1 MMADFSIQHQAGVP
15 PNMDVAGARLTAR
28 PGGERVGN
36 LAGYQVKVSGDP
48 LVSLADAAEELTFG
62 VDNTKELTLRE
73 RKAKTDNAASFLE
86 KVAKYQALM
95 EKTAG
100 QDRLESLYVFLKNNR
115 DPRAALA
122 KAKEWAGNDPALAWA
137 ALREA
142 REALKDE
149 APAVALEAVGAA
161 LETLEKDESH
171 AIRAGIQGALEAEN
185 HPALGEPFA
194 LGATYRQAVCDFHEN
209 LDDLFSFVLEK
220 YGEERFEAALDFLFR
235 SLACD
240 LESDQKSHDKAHLE
254 SVGAGL
260 GRARILNGAHALIVR
275 FLERCRGV
283 HGIDCAW
290 TPMSFLKDVLAL
302 KKNRFLAA
310 RDIDG
315 LFEKAR
321 APDIGREVLFFQ
333 ELLSTSRNF
342 SPLLF
347 ADAEERIKFI
357 GAVQESVDAAI
368 VREDEALALSAK
380 KDDQ

>member
-1 MMADFSIQHQAGVP
+1 MADFGIQQAGVS
-15 PNMDVAGARLTAR
+15 PNRNVADAQLSARS
-28 PGGERVGN
+28 GGEAVGS
-36 LAGYQVKVSGDP
+36 LAGYQVKVSDDP
-48 LVSLADAAEELTFG
+48 LASLADAAEELTFG
-62 VDNTKELTLRE
+62 VDNTKELTLKE
-73 RKAKTDNAASFLE
+73 RKARTDQAASFLE
-86 KVAKYQALM
+86 KVEKYQALM
-95 EKTAG
+95 EKAAG
-100 QDRLESLYVFLKNNR
+100 RDQLESLYAFLKNNR

-149 APAVALEAVGAA
+149 APAVALEAIDAA
-161 LETLEKDESH
+161 LKMHEKDDGP

-185 HPALGEPFA
+185 HPALGEPFV

-220 YGEERFEAALDFLFR
+220 YGEEGFEAALDFLFR

-240 LESDQKSHDKAHLE
+240 LESDQRSHDRAHLE
-254 SVGAGL
+254 SVGANL
-260 GRARILNGAHALIVR
+260 GRARVLNGAHALIGR
-275 FLERCRGV
+275 FLERCRSV
-283 HGIDCAW
+283 HGMDCAW
-290 TPMSFLKDVLAL
+290 TTPMSFLKDVLAL

-315 LFEKAR
+315 LLEKVR
-321 APDIGREVLFFQ
+321 APDIEREVLFFQ

-342 SPLLF
+342 STLLF
-347 ADAEERIKFI
+347 ESAEERIKFI

-368 VREDEALALSAK
+368 VREDEALALSSE
-380 KDDQ
+380 KDGQ